1 MIWQII
7 QIAALVSLLVYLYYL
22 RLFYLGMKHGKD
34 LIFYCKPRVSIVVA
48 ARNEEKNISR
58 ILTALVNQSYS
69 PELFEIII
77 ANDSSTDDTASIVEQ
92 FSEKWQNVKLL
103 NVNGRESVRSPK
115 KNAISQA
122 IQAASGEI
130 ILLTDAD
137 CLVGK
142 YWIESMLANF
152 EDSDMVVGFSRTQIM
167 DWQKANSAQKYEH
180 FDFAAMFLAAA
191 GAISSGKYF
200 SCSGQNLAYKKA
212 AFEKV
217 GGFSKIDHLISGDD
231 LNLMQLF
238 RKNNLKVRFAFSLHS
253 YVYTHPIENWHKLFS
268 QRSRWASNM
277 KWQIGLNPE
286 FFIYLVS
293 AYLVVLLP
301 IVLLFFN
308 WLMAVPILLI
318 RAFTEYAFLSI
329 GYKKLNLEKNKL
341 NFYLPWFILQPVY
354 FVVVSIMGAFSIF
367 SWKK

>member
-7 QIAALVSLLVYLYYL
+7 QIASVVALLIYLYFL
-22 RLFYLGMKHGKD
+22 RIFFLGMKHGQD
-34 LIFYCKPRVSIVVA
+34 LITFSKPRVSIIVA

-58 ILTALVNQSYS
+58 ILTALVNQNYS
-69 PELFEIII
+69 SQNFEIII
-77 ANDSSTDDTASIVEQ
+77 ANDGSTDETANIVNK
-92 FSEKWQNVKLL
+92 FSAKWQNVKLL
-103 NVNGRESVRSPK
+103 NVTGRELVISPK
-115 KNAISQA
+115 KNALSQA
-122 IQAASGEI
+122 IQASTGEI

-142 YWIESMLANF
+142 YWIEAMLANF
-152 EDSDMVVGFSRTQIM
+152 EEADMVVGFSRTLVN
-167 DWQKANSAQKYEH
+167 DWKKAKSAQKYEH
-180 FDFAAMFLAAA
+180 FDFVAMFLAAG
-191 GAISSGKYF
+191 GAIASGKYF
-200 SCSGQNLAYKKA
+200 SCSGQNLAYKKS

-217 GGFSKIDHLISGDD
+217 GGFSKIEHLISGDD
-231 LNLMQLF
+231 LNLLQLF
-238 RKNNLKVRFAFSLHS
+238 RKNSLKVRFAFSPHS
-253 YVYTHPIENWHKLFS
+253 YVYTHSIENWQKLFS

-301 IVLLFFN
+301 IALLFFN
-308 WLMAVPILLI
+308 WHLALAILLI
-318 RAFTEYAFLSI
+318 RAFSEYAFLNL

-354 FVVVSIMGAFSIF
+354 FVIVSIMGALDIF